1 MAVSKKTKILKR
13 QKIKKMQLANFTNNS
28 CASSKGGFETKIAL
42 SCAQEK
48 TILLIDDEETVIA
61 ISEMMLKRLGYK
73 VLKAQSGY
81 EGLQL
86 FEENKSTIDL
96 IISDFEMPRMNGKE
110 VMDKAREIDPQIK
123 VMLSSGGL
131 TEADEKNVIDKGF
144 NGFIKKPYDLNAL
157 CEKIAVII
165 N

>member
-1 MAVSKKTKILKR
+1 
-13 QKIKKMQLANFTNNS
+13 MQLANFTNNS

-73 VLKAQSGY
+73 VLKAQS
-81 EGLQL
+81 LQL

-123 VMLSSGGL
+123 VMLSSGAL

-157 CEKIAVII
+157 CKKIAVII